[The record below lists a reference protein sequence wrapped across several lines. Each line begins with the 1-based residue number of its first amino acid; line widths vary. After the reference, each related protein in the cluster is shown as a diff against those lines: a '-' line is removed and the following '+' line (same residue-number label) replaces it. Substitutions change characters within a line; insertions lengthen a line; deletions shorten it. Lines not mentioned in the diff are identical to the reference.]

1 MRSMDIKLEVQDAM
15 TKHVLLQMR
24 NLLSHHLAT
33 LTRVCL
39 PDVPSSLLLFN
50 FPFL

>member
-1 MRSMDIKLEVQDAM
+1 MDIKLEAHDAM

-33 LTRVCL
+33 LTRVC
-39 PDVPSSLLLFN
+39 VPACRWTDAAVFSMGRRK
-50 FPFL
+50 